1 MQRNNNHFPSSNES
15 VTVSPII
22 IHRLVE
28 QIKILQKRL
37 EQLERHNVISAT
49 QSLANIS
56 AAYDISPIPSR
67 LSLLNMITKQNA
79 AGEISDPDMLTVR
92 DRQPS
97 ASSSMSEKPTIEN
110 VHHSDF
116 HPAKTLS
123 KEESQRLMEALS
135 RLEYVDINSE
145 TSTAKEQEIQT
156 GDESEMTSYEYESNE
171 LEEKIDLSED
181 QWLSG
186 GGSQTPSLS
195 YSISTDTISVDD
207 RLASQIFAVNVS
219 SPIISIEQNPQT
231 FFRPLSQHL
240 QEQELP
246 NVPFVDIP
254 FRPSLPSALEDR
266 ELESPHSD
274 IPVSDDLNISQP
286 EGSVNYGRC
295 YSSFFPT
302 TLLGSPITVH
312 RSSARHSLAKS
323 MTELTPMLKQSGSCL
338 NLQDRIHVDNNST
351 VFSEAKSMSEG
362 KDVSFP
368 QLSSVSR
375 MRRWLRNK
383 MTGPHKVKRSQSA
396 PVLNTRMK
404 TSFSI
409 KFSKPNNM
417 H

>member
-1 MQRNNNHFPSSNES
+1 MQRNNNHFPATNAS
-15 VTVSPII
+15 VTVSPLI

-28 QIKILQKRL
+28 QIQILQKRL

-79 AGEISDPDMLTVR
+79 SEEISNLDMLTVR

-97 ASSSMSEKPTIEN
+97 ASSSMSEIPTIEN
-110 VHHSDF
+110 AHHDDF

-123 KEESQRLMEALS
+123 KEESQQLMEALS
-135 RLEYVDINSE
+135 RLEYLDINSE
-145 TSTAKEQEIQT
+145 TSSAREEEVHT
-156 GDESEMTSYEYESNE
+156 GNESERSSYEDECLE
-171 LEEKIDLSED
+171 LEEKIDLNED
-181 QWLSG
+181 QWISG

-207 RLASQIFAVNVS
+207 RLSSQTFAVNVS
-219 SPIISIEQNPQT
+219 SPVITIEQNPQN
-231 FFRPLSQHL
+231 FFRPLSQHV
-240 QEQELP
+240 QEQSVP
-246 NVPFVDIP
+246 TVPFADNS
-254 FRPSLPSALEDR
+254 FRQSLSRTEDSQI
-266 ELESPHSD
+266 ESSQSD
-274 IPVSDDLNISQP
+274 MLVNDDLNVSQT
-286 EGSVNYGRC
+286 EGPVSYGRC

-338 NLQDRIHVDNNST
+338 NLQDKIQIDNNST
-351 VFSEAKSMSEG
+351 VFSEAKSMSDG
-362 KDVSFP
+362 KDVAFP
-368 QLSSVSR
+368 QLSSVNR
-375 MRRWLRNK
+375 LRRWLRSK
-383 MTGPHKVKRSQSA
+383 MTGSYRMKRSQSA

-404 TSFSI
+404 TSISS
-409 KFSKPNNM
+409 KFSKPNDM

>member
-1 MQRNNNHFPSSNES
+1 MQRNNNHFPAANAS

-28 QIKILQKRL
+28 HIQILQKRL

-79 AGEISDPDMLTVR
+79 SDESSNADMLTVR
-92 DRQPS
+92 DRQAS
-97 ASSSMSEKPTIEN
+97 ASSSMSEMPTIEN
-110 VHHSDF
+110 VHHDDF

-123 KEESQRLMEALS
+123 KEESQQLMEALS
-135 RLEYVDINSE
+135 RLEYLDINSD
-145 TSTAKEQEIQT
+145 TSSVKEQEIQT
-156 GDESEMTSYEYESNE
+156 GQESERSSYVYEGNE
-171 LEEKIDLSED
+171 LEEKIDLNED
-181 QWLSG
+181 QWMSG

-207 RLASQIFAVNVS
+207 RLPSQTFAVNVS
-219 SPIISIEQNPQT
+219 SPFITIEQNPQN

-240 QEQELP
+240 QEQDIP

-254 FRPSLPSALEDR
+254 YNQSLPSALEDS
-266 ELESPHSD
+266 EIQTPHSD
-274 IPVSDDLNISQP
+274 MLVSADLNISQP
-286 EGSVNYGRC
+286 EGSVTYGRC

-338 NLQDRIHVDNNST
+338 NLQDKIHIDNSST
-351 VFSEAKSMSEG
+351 VFSEAKSMS
-362 KDVSFP
+362 DVNDVAFP
-368 QLSSVSR
+368 QLSNVNR
-375 MRRWLRNK
+375 LRRWLRSKLTGSHK
-383 MTGPHKVKRSQSA
+383 MKRSQSA
-396 PVLNTRMK
+396 PVLNTLMK
-404 TSFSI
+404 TSFSM
-409 KFSKPNNM
+409 KFSKPNDM